1 MLHMLDNL
9 DTLIIGDIVAGRGTY
24 LLEFINKGADPKN
37 IYYNDSDPATV
48 SQFRKTNSQYNVGIP
63 DVNITCCDALK
74 YKETYPMRKF
84 DVGIGNPPF
93 NSSNVKTANGT
104 GGNVTLYKSIS
115 DAYPIKDGGIKA
127 LITPKGM
134 TRFFDSDDGFKTVY
148 VNYMTEKD
156 YWKYNTCYWVQKKVD
171 GKNPDLEI
179 ADKVL
184 NKILTIKGN
193 DKWWELNGE
202 VNKNMLK
209 YKGEDAVKAIVDIP
223 NAKRKEKYDKVDPSY
238 GKILYGPKFCAT
250 LLENK
255 HSYFVTDQP
264 LCSKFTGAV
273 STATVDEAEKIK
285 LFVENSDLLAAVH
298 SRAKFKGLFWTMRHI
313 KSFDPNQIVT
323 GKEIPVE
330 WNLSKEDLEYLGV

>member
-1 MLHMLDNL
+1 MCYMLDNIQN
-9 DTLIIGDIVAGRGTY
+9 LIIGDIVAGRGTY
-24 LLEFINKGADPKN
+24 LLQWIEKGANPKN
-37 IYYNDSDPATV
+37 VFYNDVDPATV
-48 SQFRKTNSQYNVGIP
+48 NQFRITNSKYNIGIP
-63 DVNITCCDALK
+63 EDNITCCDALI
-74 YKETYPMRKF
+74 YKEIYPMRKF

-93 NSSNVKTANGT
+93 NTSNTKTGNGT

-156 YWKYNTCYWVQKKVD
+156 YWKYNTCYWVQKKEP
-171 GKNPDLEI
+171 GTNTNLEI
-179 ADKVL
+179 VDKVI
-184 NKILTIKGN
+184 NKILSIKGN

-209 YKGEDAVKAIVDIP
+209 YEGDDAVKAIIDIP
-223 NAKRKEKYDKVDPSY
+223 SANKKEKYSKVNPAYS
-238 GKILYGPKFCAT
+238 KILYGPKFCAT

-255 HSYFVTDQP
+255 HSYFVTDEP
-264 LCSKFTGAV
+264 LCSKFTGAI

-285 LFVENSDLLAAVH
+285 LFVENSDVLAAVH
-298 SRAKFKGLFWTMRHI
+298 RRAKFKGLFWTMRHI

-330 WNLSKEDLEYLGV
+330 WNLTKDDLEYLGV

>member
-1 MLHMLDNL
+1 MLDNL
-9 DTLIIGDIVAGRGTY
+9 KQKIVGDIVAGRGTY
-24 LLEFINKGADPKN
+24 LLQMIKIGASPKN
-37 IYYNDSDPATV
+37 IYYNDIDPATV
-48 SQFRKTNSQYNVGIP
+48 QQFRNTNNMFNIGIP
-63 DVNITCCDALK
+63 DENITCCDALE
-74 YKETYPMRKF
+74 YGERYPMRKF

-93 NSSNVKTANGT
+93 NSSTIKTANGT

-134 TRFFDSDDGFKTVY
+134 TRFFDNNDGFKTVY

-156 YWKYNTCYWVQKKVD
+156 YWKYNTCYWIQKKED
-171 GKNPDLEI
+171 GKTVDLEI
-179 ADKVL
+179 ADPVI
-184 NKILTIKGN
+184 NKILTLNGN

-202 VNKNMLK
+202 VNKNMIM
-209 YKGEDAVKAIVDIP
+209 YNGDDAIEAIIEIP
-223 NAKRKEKYDKVDPSY
+223 SGKKKEKIEKVDPAY

-255 HSYFVTDQP
+255 HSYFVTDKP

-273 STATVDEAEKIK
+273 SASTLEEAEKIK
-285 LFVENSDLLAAVH
+285 LFVENSDILVAVH
-298 SRAKFKGLFWTMRHI
+298 RRAKFKGLFWTMRHI
-313 KSFDPNQIVT
+313 RSFDPNQIVS

-330 WNLSKEDLEYLGV
+330 WNLTKEDLEYLGL